1 MPTFYNPQIPTENI
15 SMLLDA
21 ENARSYSGSGNT
33 WIDQVGN
40 RNFEMAGSVLNLVTQ
55 DDAKCFQFDGTG
67 FFECNQNTDG
77 VDMGGDCTLLI
88 WMYHEDNTERD
99 TIFEKESVSGNQ
111 SYQDEIAVT
120 METNNRFTWYS
131 RKTPNYDTA
140 STAYDFSNNAWH
152 LLGIKM
158 STGRFSDERRG
169 FYSRNGAAWT
179 YNYNPRSDTAL
190 LTAGNIRIG
199 AGYAGAMENGKLAKV
214 VTYNKML
221 NDAEVK
227 AYYDAT
233 KGRYGLT

>member
-21 ENARSYSGSGNT
+21 ENTRSYSGSGNT

-40 RNFEMAGSVLNLVTQ
+40 RNFEMSGSVLNLVTQ

-88 WMYHEDNTERD
+88 WMYHEDNNERD

-120 METNNRFTWYS
+120 LETNNRFTWYS
-131 RKTPNYDTA
+131 RKTPNYDVG
-140 STAYDFSNNAWH
+140 STSYTFSDNAWH

-158 STGRFSDERRG
+158 STGRTATARTG
-169 FYSRNGAAWT
+169 FYSHNGQPWESS
-179 YNYNPRSDTAL
+179 YISRSDTAL
-190 LTAGNIRIG
+190 VSAGAVRIG
-199 AGYAGAMENGKLAKV
+199 TGYAAPLEDGKIV
-214 VTYNKML
+214 SVTTYNRML
-221 NDAEVK
+221 SDDEV
-227 AYYDAT
+227 ADFYNAT
-233 KGRYGLT
+233 KTRFGL